1 MVEGKVTQ
9 AYSKRGF
16 SHKRKD
22 FGRGKESPRDKDKRH
37 LIQEKDTKFPQFSFP
52 NGKLANNKHHP
63 EEHFS
68 SYNRLLRHGR

>member
-16 SHKRKD
+16 SHKGKD
-22 FGRGKESPRDKDKRH
+22 FGRGRESPRDKDKRH
-37 LIQEKDTKFPQFSFP
+37 LIQEKDTKFPFP
-52 NGKLANNKHHP
+52 NGKLANDKHRP

-68 SYNRLLRHGR
+68 SYNLLLRHGR